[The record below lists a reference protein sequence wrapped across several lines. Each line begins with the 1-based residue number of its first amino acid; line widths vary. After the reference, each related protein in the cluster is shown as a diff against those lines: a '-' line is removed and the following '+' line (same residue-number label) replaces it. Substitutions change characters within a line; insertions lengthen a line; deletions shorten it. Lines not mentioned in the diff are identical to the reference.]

1 MKKYRVE
8 YSGFAYI
15 EAESPL
21 DAEVNFDRDTA
32 IFDEYKI
39 DAVQEVDEFTVEV

>member
-15 EAESPL
+15 EAESPS
-21 DAEVNFDRDTA
+21 DAEENFDRDTA

-39 DAVQEVDEFTVEV
+39 DAVQEVDDFTLEV